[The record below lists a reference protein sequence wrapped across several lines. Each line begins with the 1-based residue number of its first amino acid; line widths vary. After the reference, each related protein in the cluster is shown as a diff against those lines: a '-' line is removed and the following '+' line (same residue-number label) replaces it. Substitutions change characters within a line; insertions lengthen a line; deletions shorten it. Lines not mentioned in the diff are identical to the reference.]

1 VDEQAS
7 APTATP
13 VQAAESS
20 TATSARA
27 ATLAGAQPS
36 TTRAG
41 EIHGHN
47 YTVCPG
53 DSLWS
58 IARRLL
64 GNGASPADICGEVN
78 RLWQLNR
85 ERIATGDPHLLIV
98 GTKLRLR

>member
-1 VDEQAS
+1 MPRSPPRPRAL
-7 APTATP
+7 APQRWPAP
-13 VQAAESS
+13 
-20 TATSARA
+20 
-27 ATLAGAQPS
+27 QPS